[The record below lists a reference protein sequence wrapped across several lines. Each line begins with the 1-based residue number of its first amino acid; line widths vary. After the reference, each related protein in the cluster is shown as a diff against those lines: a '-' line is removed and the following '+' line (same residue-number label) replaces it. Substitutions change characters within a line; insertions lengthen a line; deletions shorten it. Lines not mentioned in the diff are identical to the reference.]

1 MVAEILL
8 IGVLPLL
15 LILAGGWDLVTYT
28 IPNVLSL
35 ALVLAFAGFALVT
48 ALPLPLIGSHLI
60 AGLVGLVLGMVFFAC
75 RFIGGGDAKLFAA
88 AALWFGLQDLLLY
101 ALTASIVGGGFTLL
115 LLFWRKFSLPAW
127 LYRYGWVCRLHDS
140 QAGIPYGVA
149 LAAGG
154 ILILPSA
161 RVFLG

>member
-1 MVAEILL
+1 MAAEILL

-28 IPNVLSL
+28 IPNALSL
-35 ALVLAFAGFALVT
+35 ALVLAFAGFALVA
-48 ALPLPLIGSHLI
+48 ALPLPLIGSHLA
-60 AGLVGLVLGMVFFAC
+60 AGLIGLVLGMVFFAC
-75 RFIGGGDAKLFAA
+75 RFIGGGDAKVFAA

-115 LLFWRKFSLPAW
+115 LLFWRKFPLPSW

-140 QAGIPYGVA
+140 KAGIPYGVA
-149 LAAGG
+149 LAVGG
-154 ILILPSA
+154 ILILPGSE
-161 RVFLG
+161 VFLG